1 MDWNKRINELNRE
14 LTDFWQN
21 LYYTTSDAIRDNKDS
36 EEYSKNVI
44 EQFLSGSDLYDAAEK
59 KYITEKI
66 KTWVDSE
73 YMEYM
78 DKL

>member
-21 LYYTTSDAIRDNKDS
+21 LHYTTSDAIRDNKDS
-36 EEYSKNVI
+36 EEYSKMLI
-44 EQFLSGSDLYDAAEK
+44 DDFFGDSDLYDVTEK
-59 KYITEKI
+59 KYITETI